1 MLEKEL
7 GNIENVQPEI
17 FPTVNETIQF
27 EFRNEKDWL
36 EIEISNDMSY
46 IDCFMFKNS
55 KETEQQCPLDEFSK
69 VMESFMDTNSKDH
82 SKDQSKELKG
92 FWSHS
97 TNCIMIWILCILVL
111 FIGLWSVSATLPRLT
126 CDNYFMFFKSEEFL
140 KMVSFM
146 KTIYRCIQDFI
157 AYLPNGCLLYL

>member
-1 MLEKEL
+1 MTEKLKNNLKKLNAIAELENDWDLHGAPKFNKELIDFCKEQLYLLEKEL

-17 FPTVNETIQF
+17 FPTVNETIQL

-69 VMESFMDTNSKDH
+69 VMESFYGH
-82 SKDQSKELKG
+82 
-92 FWSHS
+92 
-97 TNCIMIWILCILVL
+97 
-111 FIGLWSVSATLPRLT
+111 
-126 CDNYFMFFKSEEFL
+126 
-140 KMVSFM
+140 
-146 KTIYRCIQDFI
+146 
-157 AYLPNGCLLYL
+157 